1 MTMQYKAVE
10 LLKTEHIGKIVQS
23 NDGYDGLYVVTDN
36 LGEITL
42 NSIWNKEPVV
52 LSSLIL
58 EKEFKDITEEYWNS
72 SLEPVLNSDIPF

>member
-1 MTMQYKAVE
+1 MQYKAVE

-23 NDGYDGLYVVTDN
+23 NDGFVYVVTDD
-36 LGEITL
+36 LDEITL
-42 NSIWNKEPVV
+42 NLAWNKEPVV

-72 SLEPVLNSDIPF
+72 SLEPVLKSEIPF

>member
-1 MTMQYKAVE
+1 MQYKAVE

-23 NDGYDGLYVVTDN
+23 NDGFVYVVTDE
-36 LGEITL
+36 LDEITL
-42 NSIWNKEPVV
+42 NLAWNKEPVV

-72 SLEPVLNSDIPF
+72 SLEPVLNF

>member
-1 MTMQYKAVE
+1 MQYKAVE

-23 NDGYDGLYVVTDN
+23 NDGYDGLYVVTEN

-72 SLEPVLNSDIPF
+72 SLEPVLKSEIPF

>member
-1 MTMQYKAVE
+1 MQYKAVE
-10 LLKTEHIGKIVQS
+10 LLKAEHIGKIVQS

-58 EKEFKDITEEYWNS
+58 EKEFKDITEEYWNNNLVE
-72 SLEPVLNSDIPF
+72 LELDLDMPF

>member
-1 MTMQYKAVE
+1 MQYKAVE

-23 NDGYDGLYVVTDN
+23 NDGYDRLYVVTDN

-58 EKEFKDITEEYWNS
+58 EKEFKNITEEYWNS
-72 SLEPVLNSDIPF
+72 SLEPVLKSDIPF

>member
-1 MTMQYKAVE
+1 MKYKVVE

-23 NDGYDGLYVVTDN
+23 NDGFVYVVTDE

-42 NSIWNKEPVV
+42 NLAWNKEPVV
-52 LSSLIL
+52 LSSKIL

-72 SLEPVLNSDIPF
+72 SSEPVLNSDIPF